1 MNILKRLRA
10 RRRLIIA
17 GTVLSVVATGGG
29 FGGLFVSSASAI
41 LGRPGFPAGQIT
53 PHYLCDIAGHDLCLT
68 PGSEEQQIAPGTTS
82 SADGLYLVFGDGP
95 TAPLHWNQND
105 SIFIDVSPGGTT
117 FHAFPTASDP
127 NNAATGN
134 FVEWA
139 SVPFV
144 QATCPSGTTQ
154 PVVTGTLG
162 TYQNAAS
169 GVSNDV
175 LKLTFENVNAQQGQ
189 KDIPD
194 PVAATCSL
202 AMPFISYTVGANT
215 TVGDINVQATYV
227 PVGAPAATFANYAT
241 GPSNTVGPGNDN
253 CDSANGGTGYTSS
266 IPGGSGCED
275 FFNTQSNAYV
285 SGAYVTANVPAV
297 SVLPGAVN
305 APISPI
311 NIVETQPDQV
321 EDFPAHRYVCVTLS
335 GGNTWSTASS
345 PTFSSTSPTIV
356 NPVLNFESGN
366 TVMVGQVLEDS
377 AESSPKPATY
387 TFSGLAVNAGSD
399 EGNQLVTVTIN
410 ADSSCGGGVPITR
423 IGDQSYGQ
431 ITAFQIGS
439 ATINSRI
446 SGNQADGTAV
456 AALEAQYPP
465 TPGGGCLPT
474 NSNPAPDKDDVGS
487 SVVLATE
494 ANWPDALT
502 ASYLASY
509 LKTGILLT
517 PTASVSSDTA
527 TAIRNEGVSS
537 VYIVGGNQ
545 AVADSVASQLQ
556 STQQYQCGGTVPR
569 TNSDGSALNL
579 NVTRIWG
586 PTATGTAEAI
596 ATYVASGY
604 VETENV
610 SGVPLYTGTSL
621 VPNPYNNT
629 AQDDSA
635 ALSPGSIPTI
645 PVRTAILATD
655 QTFQDA
661 ASISSMSYYE
671 HLPILLTDPGS
682 LSTDA
687 QTGIFS
693 LGIQQVIVPG
703 GPVAVS
709 GGVLATLAAQ
719 GIDSLRLAGQDASD
733 TSTQIARF
741 ELGGQTSAHTPLA
754 ASGPSLSL
762 TAGGA
767 HPAGLGWKRTFG
779 DCATQNEETH
789 AYQNNCEATVALA
802 RGDYFA
808 DALTSSVVTGHTG
821 YPEAGHLGPEPVL
834 LTEDPNT
841 LGSALTTFFNQAGSP
856 FGIDPLLATFVTPI
870 AGTGTTIETIQPF
883 GGPLALADSTIQD
896 ALNQIS
902 AGA

>member
-1 MNILKRLRA
+1 M
-10 RRRLIIA
+10 
-17 GTVLSVVATGGG
+17 
-29 FGGLFVSSASAI
+29 
-41 LGRPGFPAGQIT
+41 
-53 PHYLCDIAGHDLCLT
+53 
-68 PGSEEQQIAPGTTS
+68 
-82 SADGLYLVFGDGP
+82 
-95 TAPLHWNQND
+95 HWNQND

-117 FHAFPTASDP
+117 FHTFPTASDP

-162 TYQNAAS
+162 TYKNAAS

-266 IPGGSGCED
+266 IPGGDGCED
-275 FFNTQSNAYV
+275 FVNTQSNAYV

-321 EDFPAHRYVCVTLS
+321 EDFPAHRYVCVTLLDTN
-335 GGNTWSTASS
+335 NTWSTASN

-387 TFSGLAVNAGSD
+387 TFSGLAVNAGPD
-399 EGNQLVTVTIN
+399 EGNQLVSVRIN
-410 ADSSCGGGVPITR
+410 ADSSCGGGVLINR

-431 ITAFQIGS
+431 ITAFQIGN

-446 SGNQADGTAV
+446 AGVDAPGTAI

-465 TPGGGCLPT
+465 TPGGGCLPN

-487 SVVLATE
+487 SVVLATSQ
-494 ANWPDALT
+494 NWPDALT

-517 PTASVSSDTA
+517 PGASLSSETQ
-527 TAIRNEGVSS
+527 TAIRNEGASS

-545 AVADSVASQLQ
+545 AVADSIASQLQ

-596 ATYVASGY
+596 ATYVDSGY

-682 LSTDA
+682 LSADA
-687 QTGIFS
+687 QTGLLE

-719 GIDSLRLAGQDASD
+719 GIDSLRLAGQDASE

-741 ELGGQTSAHTPLA
+741 ELGGQTSAHTPIA

-762 TAGGA
+762 EALAFGGA
-767 HPAGLGWKRTFG
+767 HPDGLGWKRTFG
-779 DCATQNEETH
+779 DCATNDTQDPFTGWMD
-789 AYQNNCEATVALA
+789 NCEATVALA

-808 DALTSSVVTGHTG
+808 DRAHLERGHGAHRVPRDGASGPGAGPVDRGPQHPRQHAEHLLQPGGQPVRDRSTL
-821 YPEAGHLGPEPVL
+821 GHLRHPDRG
-834 LTEDPNT
+834 DGNH
-841 LGSALTTFFNQAGSP
+841 G
-856 FGIDPLLATFVTPI
+856 
-870 AGTGTTIETIQPF
+870 
-883 GGPLALADSTIQD
+883 
-896 ALNQIS
+896 
-902 AGA
+902 

>member
-41 LGRPGFPAGQIT
+41 GGNPPGIT
-53 PHYLCDIAGHDLCLT
+53 PHYFCDIAGHDLCLT

-105 SIFIDVSPGGTT
+105 SIFIDVSPDGTHFEAT
-117 FHAFPTASDP
+117 PPFDP
-127 NNAATGN
+127 NNAATEN

-154 PVVTGTLG
+154 PQITGTLG
-162 TYQNAAS
+162 TYKNAAS

-175 LKLTFENVNAQQGQ
+175 LKLTFENANTQQGQ

-194 PVAATCSL
+194 PNAATCSL

-215 TVGDINVQATYV
+215 TVGDVNVQATYV
-227 PVGAPAATFANYAT
+227 PVGAPAATFGNYLT
-241 GPSNTVGPGNDN
+241 
-253 CDSANGGTGYTSS
+253 GTGGAGGDCTASGYVSS

-275 FFNTQSNAYV
+275 FVNVQSNAYV

-321 EDFPAHRYVCVTLS
+321 EDFPAHRYVCVTLLD
-335 GGNTWSTASS
+335 GANTWSTASN

-356 NPVLNFESGN
+356 NPVINLESGN
-366 TVMVGQVLEDS
+366 HVLVGQVLEDS

-387 TFSGLAVNAGSD
+387 TFSGLAVNAGPD
-399 EGNQLVTVTIN
+399 EGNQLVSVTIN
-410 ADSSCGGGVPITR
+410 ADSSCGGGVPINR
-423 IGDQSYGQ
+423 IGDRSYGQ
-431 ITAFQIGS
+431 ITAFQIGN

-446 SGNQADGTAV
+446 AGVDAPGTAI

-465 TPGGGCLPT
+465 TPGGGCLPN

-487 SVVLATE
+487 SVVLATSQ
-494 ANWPDALT
+494 NWPDALT

-517 PTASVSSDTA
+517 PGASLSSETQ
-527 TAIRNEGVSS
+527 TAIRNEGASS

-545 AVADSVASQLQ
+545 AVADSIASQLQ

-596 ATYVASGY
+596 ATYVDSGY

-682 LSTDA
+682 LSADA
-687 QTGIFS
+687 QTGLLE

-719 GIDSLRLAGQDASD
+719 GIDSLRLAGQDASE

-762 TAGGA
+762 EALAFGGA
-767 HPAGLGWKRTFG
+767 HPDGLGWKRTFG
-779 DCATQNEETH
+779 DCATNNEDPQNPNSTSWMD
-789 AYQNNCEATVALA
+789 NCEATVALA

-821 YPEAGHLGPEPVL
+821 YPETGHLGPEPVL

-870 AGTGTTIETIQPF
+870 PGTGTTVETIQPF
-883 GGPLALADSTIQD
+883 GGPDALANSTIQD

>member
-1 MNILKRLRA
+1 MCRS
-10 RRRLIIA
+10 RRGPRQ
-17 GTVLSVVATGGG
+17 
-29 FGGLFVSSASAI
+29 SA
-41 LGRPGFPAGQIT
+41 
-53 PHYLCDIAGHDLCLT
+53 
-68 PGSEEQQIAPGTTS
+68 E
-82 SADGLYLVFGDGP
+82 GLYLVFGDGP
-95 TAPLHWNQND
+95 GTPPGTPALHWHQND
-105 SIFIDVSPGGTT
+105 SIFIDVSPGGTG
-117 FHAFPTASDP
+117 FHANPAVDP

-139 SVPFV
+139 SVPAVV

-175 LKLTFENVNAQQGQ
+175 LKLTFQNVNAQQGQ

-194 PVAATCSL
+194 PNAATCSL

-215 TVGDINVQATYV
+215 TVGAINVQATYV
-227 PVGAPAATFANYAT
+227 PVGSPAATFANYAT
-241 GPSNTVGPGNDN
+241 GPSNTDAPGSDN
-253 CDSANGGTGYTSS
+253 CEGANGGVGYTSS
-266 IPGGSGCED
+266 IPGGDGCED
-275 FFNTQSNAYV
+275 FWNTQPNAYV
-285 SGAYVTANVPAV
+285 SGAYVTANVPPV

-321 EDFPAHRYVCVTLS
+321 EDFPANRYVCVTLS
-335 GGNTWSTASS
+335 GGNTWSTASN

-399 EGNQLVTVTIN
+399 EGNQLVSVTIN
-410 ADSSCGGGVPITR
+410 NDSSCSGGVPIDR

-431 ITAFQIGS
+431 ITAFQIGN

-446 SGNQADGTAV
+446 AGVDAPGTAI

-465 TPGGGCLPT
+465 TPGGGCLPN

-487 SVVLATE
+487 SVVLATSQ
-494 ANWPDALT
+494 NWPDALT

-517 PTASVSSDTA
+517 PGASLSGETQ
-527 TAIRNEGVSS
+527 TAIRNEGASS

-545 AVADSVASQLQ
+545 AVADSIASQLQ

-596 ATYVASGY
+596 ATYVDSGY

-682 LSTDA
+682 LSADA
-687 QTGIFS
+687 QTGLLE

-703 GPVAVS
+703 GPVAIS

-719 GIDSLRLAGQDASD
+719 GIDSLRLAGQDASE

-741 ELGGQTSAHTPLA
+741 ELGGQTSAHTPIA

-762 TAGGA
+762 EALAFGGT

-779 DCATQNEETH
+779 DCAQNTSEEGRNPLGPFD
-789 AYQNNCEATVALA
+789 NNCEATVALA

-821 YPEAGHLGPEPVL
+821 YPETGHLGPEPVL

-841 LGSALTTFFNQAGSP
+841 LGSALNTFFNQAGSP

-883 GGPLALADSTIQD
+883 GGPDALANSTIQD